1 MFTKVHFSG
10 SDILVLNNII
20 DEKSYGQFSGILR
33 IVVLQENSDIYES
46 KRKKLTKI
54 FPYEFC

>member
-20 DEKSYGQFSGILR
+20 DEKSNGQFKCMLR
-33 IVVLQENSDIYES
+33 IVVRQENSDIYES
-46 KRKKLTKI
+46 KRKKLNKI
-54 FPYEFC
+54 FPYESC